1 VWAFL
6 SLIAPGI
13 TANSLS
19 VQIQFAMEMSH
30 MDENQHAYVNR
41 LLQLFREKMAT
52 ITSISFCRYLAN
64 IQFLPNC
71 DSKMKKIVCYGI
83 EESDIP
89 IVLEFLASPRPD
101 GQQRV
106 MEFYN
111 GIKEGPAVQKLLDAI
126 IVV

>member
-1 VWAFL
+1 
-6 SLIAPGI
+6 
-13 TANSLS
+13 
-19 VQIQFAMEMSH
+19 MSH